1 MSRKVVL
8 SLVMLA
14 FVVSVLGCAPPEGTP
29 KPNPSPNKGSN
40 TTTP

>member
-1 MSRKVVL
+1 MYRKVVL

-14 FVVSVLGCAPPEGTP
+14 FVVSVLGCAPPESAP
-29 KPNPSPNKGSN
+29 KPNPPSKGGSN